1 MSLKYVHRNNKKV
14 VLKLMKRAIEGKQIC
29 MMSLFRH
36 SIPNEGCLHA
46 TKKRKSVGVM
56 SMNVYI
62 YIDRLKRFC
71 FILNL

>member
-1 MSLKYVHRNNKKV
+1 
-14 VLKLMKRAIEGKQIC
+14 MKRAIEGKQIC

-46 TKKRKSVGVM
+46 TKKKKSVGVM

-62 YIDRLKRFC
+62 YRLIQ
-71 FILNL
+71 ILFYFKIVKKCK